1 MRRAAAFAAVLAAVC
16 LMAASFAPVVRA
28 DEWDPGPQ
36 GPKPGEKPDE
46 PNPKLSP
53 LWGKPV
59 DIHVNGER
67 IVRWEDALPF
77 IQEDPPWRTM
87 VPVRFISEK
96 LGAKVEWVP
105 DGQRVLIRLGGRT
118 VELRIGDKVAKV
130 NGEDR
135 DLDAPPELRS
145 WQTEESPPRTLWR
158 TWVPLRFVTECLG
171 GKVEWTPP
179 GGLSKSK
186 EYPGQKI
193 ARDEVVITYPAPPE

>member
-1 MRRAAAFAAVLAAVC
+1 MRKLAVLAAVC
-16 LMAASFAPVVRA
+16 LMVTLLAPGVQA
-28 DEWDPGPQ
+28 DIWDPGPQ

-46 PNPKLSP
+46 PNPNLK

-59 DIHVNGER
+59 DIHLNGEW
-67 IVRWEDALPF
+67 IVKWQDALPF

-96 LGAKVEWVP
+96 LGAKVTWV
-105 DGQRVLIRLGGRT
+105 QEEQKAVI
-118 VELRIGDKVAKV
+118 ELGDKKIELWVGKNTAKV
-130 NGEDR
+130 NGQEVE
-135 DLDAPPELRS
+135 LDASIWLQSEPA
-145 WQTEESPPRTLWR
+145 WR
-158 TWVPLRFVTECLG
+158 IFAPLRFVTECLG

-193 ARDEVVITYPAPPE
+193 VIDEVVITYPASAE